1 MPTHVRHIGAV
12 QRRRTGGDTVAEA
25 ILVLA
30 ILIVV
35 YWVSLKLNPWVRC
48 SNCKNTPKIKGWVF
62 SKTHHVCP
70 KCQGTGQ
77 QLRFGRKLLF
87 KPPVTPGDR

>member
-1 MPTHVRHIGAV
+1 MCGTLVLFNADGPGVT
-12 QRRRTGGDTVAEA
+12 TVTEA
-25 ILVLA
+25 IAVLVLLTGA
-30 ILIVV
+30 YV
-35 YWVSLKLNPWVRC
+35 VSLKLNPWVRC
-48 SNCKNTPKIKGWVF
+48 SNCKNKPKIKGWVF
-62 SKTHHVCP
+62 SYAHHVCP

>member
-1 MPTHVRHIGAV
+1 M
-12 QRRRTGGDTVAEA
+12 AEA

-30 ILIVV
+30 IFAGAYV
-35 YWVSLKLNPWVRC
+35 VSLKLNPYERC
-48 SNCKNTPKIKGWVF
+48 SNCKNSPKIKAWAF
-62 SKTHHVCP
+62 SKAHHVCP

-87 KPPVTPGDR
+87 GAPETPGDR